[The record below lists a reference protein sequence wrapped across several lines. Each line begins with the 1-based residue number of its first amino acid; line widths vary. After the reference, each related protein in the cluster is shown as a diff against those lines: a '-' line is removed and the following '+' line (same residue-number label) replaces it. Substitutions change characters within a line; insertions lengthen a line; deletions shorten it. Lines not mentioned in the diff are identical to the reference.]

1 MEQEIKI
8 IEEKINK
15 AFDDLISQYEEENA
29 KLLKSV
35 ADLQKQNEKLKIIIR
50 NLIKGKY
57 PTKKDIHLHKAND

>member
-15 AFDDLISQYEEENA
+15 AFDDLLSQYVEENA
-29 KLLKSV
+29 ELLKSV

-57 PTKKDIHLHKAND
+57 PTKNDIHLHKAND